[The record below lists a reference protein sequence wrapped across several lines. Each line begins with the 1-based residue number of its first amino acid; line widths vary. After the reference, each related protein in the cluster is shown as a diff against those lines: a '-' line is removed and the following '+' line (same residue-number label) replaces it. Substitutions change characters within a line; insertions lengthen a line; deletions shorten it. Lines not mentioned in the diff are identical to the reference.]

1 MGPEIRN
8 FSHTIP
14 NYKRHSVQII
24 ARESIF
30 CINLYFSK
38 TDFTIKR
45 LTSKYFYEGGNN
57 NSHVYAYL
65 FYKLFVS
72 NQLCFLY

>member
-1 MGPEIRN
+1 M
-8 FSHTIP
+8 
-14 NYKRHSVQII
+14 
-24 ARESIF
+24 
-30 CINLYFSK
+30 
-38 TDFTIKR
+38 KR

-57 NSHVYAYL
+57 NSHVYTYL